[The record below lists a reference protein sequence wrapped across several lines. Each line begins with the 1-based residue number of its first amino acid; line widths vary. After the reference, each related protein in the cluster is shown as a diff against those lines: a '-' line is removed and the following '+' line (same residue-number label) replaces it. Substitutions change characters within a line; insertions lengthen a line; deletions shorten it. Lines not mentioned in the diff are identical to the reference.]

1 MQSEFLTARSEEI
14 TENDTAANLK
24 QVELTR
30 FQFLLLF
37 GALFLAVFLGSL
49 DVAIGGPAL
58 DIIAAELGE
67 QVLLPWF
74 GAAYTIS
81 EGVIP
86 I

>member
-1 MQSEFLTARSEEI
+1 MTVFLTPKESHS
-14 TENDTAANLK
+14 TLDDVK
-24 QVELTR
+24 QVADPVKL
-30 FQFLLLF
+30 QFFFLF
-37 GALFLAVFLGSL
+37 GALFLAVFLGSV
-49 DVAIGGPAL
+49 DIAIGGPAL
-58 DIIAAELGE
+58 DQIATELGD